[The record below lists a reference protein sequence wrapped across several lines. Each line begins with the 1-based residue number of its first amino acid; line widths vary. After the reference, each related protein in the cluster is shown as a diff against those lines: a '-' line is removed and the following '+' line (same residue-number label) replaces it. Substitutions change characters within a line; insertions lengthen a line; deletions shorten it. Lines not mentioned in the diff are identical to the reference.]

1 MRQKYLSDKQFIFN
15 VETKQIIKVVTEAE
29 TRGSKRSLYRTKQQR
44 FSQYSITVNFD
55 EAPQSVGITMISL
68 PHTER
73 SKRFELICKQVRLRL
88 VIEQRL

>member
-1 MRQKYLSDKQFIFN
+1 MSQKYLSDKKFIF
-15 VETKQIIKVVTEAE
+15 VETKQIIKVVTKAG
-29 TRGSKRSLYRTKQQR
+29 TRGSKRALYRTKQQR

-73 SKRFELICKQVRLRL
+73 SKRFELMCKQVRLRL